1 MSRMTINDMII
12 KLETNNTI
20 DRRSS
25 DSIVNSLKLLNTLSD
40 KISDYVLPSDN
51 IMIKNNNVYIKLDHV
66 IDLIESN
73 IHIIENN

>member
-1 MSRMTINDMII
+1 MTINDMIT

-51 IMIKNNNVYIKLDHV
+51 IMIKDNNVYIKLDHV

>member
-1 MSRMTINDMII
+1 MIT

>member
-1 MSRMTINDMII
+1 MTINDMIT

>member
-1 MSRMTINDMII
+1 MSKMTINDMIT

>member
-1 MSRMTINDMII
+1 MSKMTINDMIT

-40 KISDYVLPSDN
+40 KISDYILPSDN
-51 IMIKNNNVYIKLDHV
+51 IIIKNNNVYIKLDHV
-66 IDLIESN
+66 IDLIEYN

>member
-1 MSRMTINDMII
+1 MSKMTINDMII

>member
-1 MSRMTINDMII
+1 MTINDMII

>member
-1 MSRMTINDMII
+1 MII